1 MHYFRNMF
9 EYEIVIVTKLYNEQ
23 CFMTD
28 FWRNR
33 SHLRSLCRLIDQTLS
48 FSNQTFYE
56 TQSFCNRSFYCI
68 FWFFRTYCVKCDNNY
83 IIPC

>member
-1 MHYFRNMF
+1 MHYFRDMF

-33 SHLRSLCRLIDQTLS
+33 SHLNFDT
-48 FSNQTFYE
+48 NHY
-56 TQSFCNRSFYCI
+56 
-68 FWFFRTYCVKCDNNY
+68 VD
-83 IIPC
+83 